1 MTTTDSATTAIPAS
15 PAAQPASASTTNTLS
30 IVSLVLGIA
39 GIVLGQGLL
48 AVGAIVLGFVARRRE
63 PLGIATAN
71 WGLALGFV
79 GVFGGML
86 LSILAFF
93 GLAPLF
99 LFGALPFWDFGGFG
113 DFGDFLGFWG

>member
-1 MTTTDSATTAIPAS
+1 MTTTDPTTTAIPAS

-39 GIVLGQGLL
+39 GILLGQALL
-48 AVGAIVLGFVARRRE
+48 AVAAIVLGFIARGRE
-63 PLGIATAN
+63 PQGIATAN

-79 GVFGGML
+79 GVFGGIL

-99 LFGALPFWDFGGFG
+99 LLGSLPFWDFGGFG
-113 DFGDFLGFWG
+113 DLWSFWG